1 MKLIRWNP
9 LRNFSVLQK
18 QMNHLFEDVLED
30 WPSDLTGTTAYPVAD
45 IYETDDELIVKA
57 ELPGVDPKMVDVR
70 LENNVLSIRGE
81 RRFERNVDK
90 ENYHRMERLYGSFCR
105 SFSLPTSVEA
115 DKIRADFKDGVLT
128 LTLPK
133 TESAKAKKIE
143 IAAAAA

>member
-1 MKLIRWNP
+1 MAP
-9 LRNFSVLQK
+9 LPRNRNRPANTARHGGPFG
-18 QMNHLFEDVLED
+18 H
-30 WPSDLTGTTAYPVAD
+30 LTGTTAYPVAD

-105 SFSLPTSVEA
+105 SFSLPTSVES
-115 DKIRADFKDGVLT
+115 DKIRADCKD
-128 LTLPK
+128 
-133 TESAKAKKIE
+133 
-143 IAAAAA
+143 